1 MIIENLFD
9 IIVYC
14 DGIEIVGE
22 GCRMSKNCIFND
34 RKICDSCGEC
44 EVCELNSNKKCNN
57 CGKCLEL
64 EGYDVKAIKIDE
76 VFEAE
81 DIDDDFNDKDEIDLS
96 EIEENNSEN
105 KIDELTTAEDL
116 IKFEEYDSLLAEKEH
131 LKLTEDDFIPE
142 NDEIWEY
149 IDDIE
154 GVKDLLEN
162 EEENSELLH
171 EEFPGLIT
179 LKKI

>member
-1 MIIENLFD
+1 
-9 IIVYC
+9 
-14 DGIEIVGE
+14 
-22 GCRMSKNCIFND
+22 MSKNCIFND
-34 RKICDSCGEC
+34 KKVCNNCGEC

-76 VFEAE
+76 VFEDEELE
-81 DIDDDFNDKDEIDLS
+81 DELEDDFNDKNEIDLS
-96 EIEENNSEN
+96 EEEENNREN
-105 KIDELTTAEDL
+105 IIDELTKSEEL
-116 IKFEEYDSLLAEKEH
+116 IKFEEYDSLLAEKEQS
-131 LKLTEDDFIPE
+131 KLNKDDFIPE
-142 NDEIWEY
+142 NDEVWEY

-154 GVKDLLEN
+154 GVKELLEN
-162 EEENSELLH
+162 EEDNSELLH